1 MKILITDDEQEIRK
15 VLRLLLEER
24 GYTVCEAYD
33 GAYAVRMLKEDSS
46 IDLCI
51 MDVMMPN
58 MSGIEATR
66 EIRTFSTV
74 SILFLTAR
82 SLDSDKESA
91 YAEGG
96 DDYIVKPF
104 SSRELIMKVEALT
117 RRYNNYTPKA
127 ESEGA
132 IRVGGNILIYPESRE
147 VTKNGVSVD
156 IRDKEFD
163 LLIYLARHKG
173 EVLSP
178 QKIYEGVWGEMPL
191 PSSNNTITVH
201 ILNLRRKLEDNSSA
215 ARIIRTV
222 WGKGYRVD

>member
-51 MDVMMPN
+51 MDIMMPN

-74 SILFLTAR
+74 PILFLTAR
-82 SLDSDKESA
+82 SLDKDKEEA
-91 YAEGG
+91 YTGGG
-96 DDYIVKPF
+96 DDYLVKPF
-104 SSRELIMKVEALT
+104 STKELLMKVEALT

-132 IRVGGNILIYPESRE
+132 IRIGGGILIYPESRE
-147 VTKNGVSVD
+147 VTKNGSPVD
-156 IRDKEFD
+156 IRDKEYD
-163 LLIYLARHKG
+163 LLLFLSRHRG

-178 QKIYEGVWGEMPL
+178 QRIYEGVWGEMPL

-201 ILNLRRKLEDNSSA
+201 ILNLRRKLEDGGSSSK
-215 ARIIRTV
+215 IIRTV
-222 WGKGYRVD
+222 WGKGYQVD